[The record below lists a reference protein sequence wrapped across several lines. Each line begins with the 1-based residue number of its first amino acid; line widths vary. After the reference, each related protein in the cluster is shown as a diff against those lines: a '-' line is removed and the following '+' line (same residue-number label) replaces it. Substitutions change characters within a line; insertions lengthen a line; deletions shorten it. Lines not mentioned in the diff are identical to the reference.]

1 MVHDE
6 LEKYS
11 EWVVTEYQK
20 IRAPQIEANL
30 ARQAGIPRL
39 LFS

>member
-20 IRAPQIEANL
+20 IRLDFPSYKCTKISKTFTN
-30 ARQAGIPRL
+30 
-39 LFS
+39 